1 MIPQHSSSTQEH
13 YTPRT
18 IVEAARKVLGV
29 IDLDPASCEEAQER
43 VKAERFIGLPKDGL
57 AELWTARTVF
67 LNPPGGTFTARRK
80 RATDA
85 PVQTS
90 AEDAA
95 HKARWK
101 TDSRAVAWWR
111 ALALAH
117 DELRVRESIFVGFTL
132 EILRT
137 AQREGPSPA
146 SRGPAI
152 YPFCIPR
159 DRLHFGG
166 DQPTHGNVI
175 IYRGDAVYRFREVFS
190 EFGATR
196 GYDIALRDYNLP
208 QSPLP

>member
-13 YTPRT
+13 YTPSL
-18 IVEAARKVLGV
+18 IVEAARKVLGG
-29 IDLDPASCEEAQER
+29 IELDPASCEEAQETVR
-43 VKAERFIGLPKDGL
+43 AERFIALPRDGL
-57 AELWTARTVF
+57 AESWAARTVF
-67 LNPPGGTFTARRK
+67 LNPPGGTFTAKRK
-80 RATDA
+80 KKTD
-85 PVQTS
+85 PKPYQPP
-90 AEDAA
+90 EDVA
-95 HKARWK
+95 HRERWK

-111 ALALAH
+111 ALMLAH

-132 EILRT
+132 EILRA
-137 AQREGPSPA
+137 AQEDGQDRR

-175 IYRGDAVYRFREVFS
+175 IYRGEAVYRFREVFS

-196 GYDIALRDYNLP
+196 GYDIALRDYDLP
-208 QSPLP
+208 QNPQP